1 MSKVELILAGAG
13 TGKTTRLAR
22 ELQHAL
28 ESGAVRPEAVL
39 ATTFTRQAAAELAER
54 ARTRLLTAGR
64 HEDAQRLQAAR
75 IGTVNAVCGRLVEQF
90 AFELGLSPDV
100 QVIDEP
106 TAARTLALALA
117 TVSTPAEKRK
127 LADLRDRLVELET
140 DLIVARIVAAARA
153 NGLDAAAVEASG
165 VRSVAS
171 ARAVLG
177 QPAPDAE
184 ALDRALIEGMAAF
197 ADAVP
202 RDAATKGAM
211 KVARIC
217 RDKLAKMERGHA
229 LEWRTWA
236 TLAKCDPTKAYLRAA
251 APLHAAAAA
260 HDVHPRMHAD
270 VVEAIELTF
279 SLAARTLAAYDELKR
294 AWGVIDFADQERHA
308 LTLLRRPEVAEQLR
322 DEIDLVLVDEFQDTS
337 PLQLAI
343 FLKLAEIA
351 PRSIWVGD
359 QKQSIYGFRGTDPE
373 LMNAAIALLER
384 RDPGFVDDT
393 LSALFEQTSPQTLRE
408 SWRSRPLL
416 VALTSEVFCDAFG
429 QHGMP
434 RERVE
439 LTPGHREDAPELGS
453 IVELWTLRIPDK
465 RRTTDYALALATA
478 IDTMLAEGAQVRDP
492 ATGVSRTATLADV
505 AVLARRKKVCA
516 ELAEALEDRGRRVV
530 LPRPG
535 LLATAEGRV
544 TTAALRRWVDPRD
557 DLAAAELSRVL
568 QHPDDPDVWLSGLV
582 RRVDDPNAAL
592 DKATA
597 ALDDARRRHPGA
609 DPITALEGC
618 IAAIGLRDHCR
629 SWGEAR
635 QRLGNLDALAGH
647 AEAYVDRCR
656 AERGAPTVTG
666 LLAHLDELREVGQD
680 EQAVLAGDEAITLS
694 TWHAAKGLEWPITI
708 LFDLEWMPAGDA
720 NLVEVEPGTDRLDLR
735 DPLHGRWIRFIPT
748 PYQWNQTTGFS
759 QRLAAQSFSRRSAE
773 RSEREQLRLLYVA
786 WTRAR
791 DRLVLAGDPAKMF
804 DGVLARLADEDG
816 PMITRPSGETVVWGR
831 IRFALPQRTS
841 AIGDVHP
848 RSTVPGHRYAARTPQ
863 EHPPAWCHPSSEQSL
878 GRLVSVQ
885 EIGPELPLVGLD
897 VPPSAVGD
905 AVHAFFAAD
914 DAQRSATEREA
925 FATSILAR
933 YGVAVPKLST
943 HLVAAAD
950 ALDAWMRSQWPGCR
964 WRREAPVWHTRPS
977 GTVIRGAVDRVI
989 EHASGCAIVDHKTL
1003 LGTTERALADSVLFH
1018 GQLATYAEAVTAA
1031 LGVPLLGCF
1040 VHLPLAGKIV
1050 ELAPLVDDP

>member
-22 ELQHAL
+22 ELQQAL
-28 ESGAVRPEAVL
+28 ESGDVRPHAVL

-100 QVIDEP
+100 RVIDEP
-106 TAARTLALALA
+106 TAARTLARALA
-117 TVSTPAEKRK
+117 TVASPAEQRR
-127 LADLRDRLVELET
+127 LADLRTRMVELDT

-171 ARAVLG
+171 AREVLG
-177 QPAPDAE
+177 KPAPDGD
-184 ALDRALIEGMAAF
+184 ALDQALVDGMTAL

-202 RDAATKGAM
+202 RDASTKGA
-211 KVARIC
+211 KRAAQRC
-217 RDKLAKMERGHA
+217 RDELAKLERGHA
-229 LEWRTWA
+229 PPWSTWA
-236 TLAKCDPTKAYLRAA
+236 TLAKLDPTKAYQRAA
-251 APLHAAAAA
+251 APLHEAAAA
-260 HDVHPRMHAD
+260 HDVHPRRHAD
-270 VVEAIELTF
+270 VVDAIELTF
-279 SLAARTLAAYDELKR
+279 SLAAKTLAAYDGLKR

-308 LTLLRRPEVAEQLR
+308 LTLLRRADVAGQLR
-322 DEIDLVLVDEFQDTS
+322 DELDLVLVDEFQDTS

-373 LMNAAIALLER
+373 LMNATIALLER

-393 LSALFEQTSPQTLRE
+393 LSALFEQTAPQTLHE

-416 VALTSEVFCDAFG
+416 VALTSEVFCDAFAL
-429 QHGMP
+429 HGMP
-434 RERVE
+434 RDRVH
-439 LTPGHREDAPELGS
+439 LTPGLHEDAPELGS
-453 IVELWTLRIPDK
+453 IVELWNLQIPDK

-478 IDTMLAEGAQVRDP
+478 IDTMLTEGANVRDP
-492 ATGVSRTATLADV
+492 ATGVTRPATLADV

-516 ELAEALEDRGRRVV
+516 ELAAALEARGRRVV

-544 TTAALRRWVDPRD
+544 ALAALRRWVDPND
-557 DLAAAELSRVL
+557 ALAAAELARVL
-568 QHPDDPDVWLSGLV
+568 HHPNDPDVWLSRLIE
-582 RRVDDPNAAL
+582 RSKDAEAPVDASTQAL
-592 DKATA
+592 DR
-597 ALDDARRRHPGA
+597 ARAQLASA
-609 DPITALEGC
+609 DPLTALEAC
-618 IAAIGLRDHCR
+618 IAAIDLRDHCR

-647 AEAYVDRCR
+647 AQAYVDRCR

-666 LLAHLDELREVGQD
+666 LLAYLDELGDAEQD

-708 LFDLEWMPAGDA
+708 LFDLEWVPFGDA
-720 NLVEVEPGTDRLDLR
+720 NLVEVESASDGLDLR
-735 DPLHGRWIRFIPT
+735 DPLQGRWIRFIPT
-748 PYQWNQTTGFS
+748 PYQWNQTTPFS
-759 QRLAAQSFSRRSAE
+759 RRLATQSFSRRSTE

-791 DRLVLAGDPAKMF
+791 DRLVLAGDPSKMF
-804 DGVLARLADEDG
+804 DSVLARLADGDG
-816 PMITRPSGETVVWGR
+816 AMITRPSGEEVVWGR
-831 IRFALPQRTS
+831 IRFPLPQHTFG
-841 AIGDVHP
+841 IGDVHP
-848 RSTVPGHRYAARTPQ
+848 RSTVPGHRYPPREPRD
-863 EHPPAWCHPSSEQSL
+863 HPPAWCHPSGEHGV
-878 GRLVSVQ
+878 GRLVSVHQ
-885 EIGPELPLVGLD
+885 IGPEHPLVGHDL
-897 VPPSAVGD
+897 PPARVGD

-914 DAQRSATEREA
+914 DATRPVPAREG
-925 FATSILAR
+925 FAQTILDR
-933 YGVAVPKLST
+933 FEVAAPGLAS

-950 ALDAWMRSQWPGCR
+950 ALDGWVGSQWPGCR

-977 GTVIRGAVDRVI
+977 GTVIRGIVDRLV
-989 EHASGCAIVDHKTL
+989 EHPSGVAIVDHKTL
-1003 LGTTERALADSVLFH
+1003 LGTTERALADSVLFF
-1018 GQLATYAEAVTAA
+1018 GPLAAYGEAVTGA
-1031 LGVPLLGCF
+1031 LELPLLGCF
-1040 VHLPLAGKIV
+1040 VHLPLAGRIV
-1050 ELAPLVDDP
+1050 ELAPVGDDP